1 MTRGQQEMPA
11 GEARRGECCR
21 SRGRWLGQAPGPTGH
36 TRAQSDAQ
44 RTGPFCACWGRRA
57 RPPPSPPPP
66 PSGSTPP
73 ALVAGSA
80 CHGDGRLLATSEG
93 GPREAVGGGDTGR
106 GEARPGRG
114 GGLPTV
120 APRPGPASTPRRWR
134 AGPHERQARSS
145 VCAGERCAQED
156 GVPRCGRR
164 APPQGPGRRPGPA
177 SAAAE
182 QPTAPSQPRRSR
194 CAVQRGPRGE
204 KRHHDEEKGSRPGAP
219 GSVRT
224 ARRGDAHPASGCPPD
239 PWGARGPWSPVM
251 AGARTHLHTS
261 KRRHTHAHT
270 FAHVHTRPSQA
281 ANAAHRPSRLMGS
294 RGQWRH
300 LHGAPHLGVG
310 WCFPSETRRVGDW
323 TGVAVL
329 GTGPRPPRGAQGPV
343 VGAAFPT
350 CTGRGAKEQMHSRRA
365 VTMQGEDNH
374 RAVLCPWG
382 GHVHCPTTSLETSWL
397 PPEQPHCE
405 RLRPRLLGTWQV
417 RERPPCRCHMGSL
430 VGWGAWRMRV
440 MGLGVM
446 VLFPHSAMF

>member
-1 MTRGQQEMPA
+1 MTPPSAPRAPHTQRATLWA
-11 GEARRGECCR
+11 GAARRGEEAQAGPCELR
-21 SRGRWLGQAPGPTGH
+21 QSRPCFCSS
-36 TRAQSDAQ
+36 RAA
-44 RTGPFCACWGRRA
+44 
-57 RPPPSPPPP
+57 
-66 PSGSTPP
+66 
-73 ALVAGSA
+73 
-80 CHGDGRLLATSEG
+80 DGR
-93 GPREAVGGGDTGR
+93 
-106 GEARPGRG
+106 
-114 GGLPTV
+114 
-120 APRPGPASTPRRWR
+120 
-134 AGPHERQARSS
+134 
-145 VCAGERCAQED
+145 
-156 GVPRCGRR
+156 
-164 APPQGPGRRPGPA
+164 
-177 SAAAE
+177 
-182 QPTAPSQPRRSR
+182 SQPRRGR

-239 PWGARGPWSPVM
+239 PWGARGPGSPVM

-281 ANAAHRPSRLMGS
+281 ANAAHRPSQLMAS